1 MSTNKEYGFTLV
13 ELMVSIAILAII
25 ISMVGP
31 MLSNLNTVNERER
44 VVNKLDSNLG
54 KSIEL
59 IKRTARTAKRSGST
73 PAIAVTTGGAIR
85 MNVPVDEVDANKN
98 PTGNLLQSLVVF
110 RVNGTN
116 LEIGSSNDGTNP
128 VTYDKIAENIT
139 AYDFKFSRRVLRMY
153 LKIDI
158 NRGSENYEWK
168 RREIRDSA
176 VTRIDIE

>member
-85 MNVPVDEVDANKN
+85 MNVPVDEVDAS
-98 PTGNLLQSLVVF
+98 GNLLQSLVVF

-116 LEIGSSNDGTNP
+116 LEIGSSNDGTDP